1 MAWFAVL
8 AGALGFGL
16 VYFSGAAYPAQ
27 YAQYLSLAALAGLDS
42 LIGGVRAGTEGKF
55 KSDVFI
61 SGFLTNALLAA
72 FLAYLGD
79 SMGQPLGLAA
89 LVALGG
95 RIFVNLS
102 IIRRHWMEGHERGSG
117 SGPKSRSPK
126 NGNSKIIEAQTL
138 TQPEGRAVQGE

>member
-1 MAWFAVL
+1 MAWFSLL
-8 AGALGFGL
+8 AGALGFTL
-16 VYFSGAAYPAQ
+16 VYFSGAAFPTQ

-61 SGFLTNALLAA
+61 SGFLTNTLLAA

-79 SMGQPLGLAA
+79 LMGQPLGLAA
-89 LVALGG
+89 VVALGG

-102 IIRRHWMEGHERGSG
+102 IIRRQW
-117 SGPKSRSPK
+117 
-126 NGNSKIIEAQTL
+126 L
-138 TQPEGRAVQGE
+138 EGRGGAGRNGVGRRKAARSLEALEERQAQP

>member
-1 MAWFAVL
+1 MGWFAL
-8 AGALGFGL
+8 IAGALGFGL
-16 VYFSGAAYPAQ
+16 VYFTDATFPTQ

-55 KSDVFI
+55 KSNVFL
-61 SGFLTNALLAA
+61 SGFITNALLAA

-79 SMGQPLGLAA
+79 LMGQPLGLAA

-102 IIRRHWMEGHERGSG
+102 IIRRQWLDGHAGDRAAANAH
-117 SGPKSRSPK
+117 K
-126 NGNSKIIEAQTL
+126 NIT
-138 TQPEGRAVQGE
+138 

>member
-1 MAWFAVL
+1 MGWFAL
-8 AGALGFGL
+8 IAGALGFGL
-16 VYFSGAAYPAQ
+16 VYFSGAAFPAQ

-42 LIGGVRAGTEGKF
+42 LIGGIRAGTEGKF

-61 SGFLTNALLAA
+61 SGFLANTLLAA

-79 SMGQPLGLAA
+79 LMGQPLGLAA

-102 IIRRHWMEGHERGSG
+102 IIRRHWMEGREAVTRDGTRG
-117 SGPKSRSPK
+117 
-126 NGNSKIIEAQTL
+126 A
-138 TQPEGRAVQGE
+138 

>member
-1 MAWFAVL
+1 MGWFALL
-8 AGALGFGL
+8 AGALGFAI
-16 VYFSGAAYPAQ
+16 VYFTGVQFPTQ

-42 LIGGVRAGTEGKF
+42 LIGGVRAGSEGKF

-61 SGFLTNALLAA
+61 SGFLTNTLLAA

-79 SMGQPLGLAA
+79 LMGQPLGLAA

-102 IIRRHWMEGHERGSG
+102 IIRRHWMEGHDRDQRHGIKVGEEQATT
-117 SGPKSRSPK
+117 RS
-126 NGNSKIIEAQTL
+126 
-138 TQPEGRAVQGE
+138 

>member
-1 MAWFAVL
+1 MAWFALL
-8 AGALGFGL
+8 AGALGFTL
-16 VYFSGAAYPAQ
+16 VYFSGAAFPTQ

-61 SGFLTNALLAA
+61 SGFLTNTLLAA

-79 SMGQPLGLAA
+79 LMGQPLGLAA
-89 LVALGG
+89 VVALGG

-102 IIRRHWMEGHERGSG
+102 IIRRQW
-117 SGPKSRSPK
+117 
-126 NGNSKIIEAQTL
+126 L
-138 TQPEGRAVQGE
+138 EGREGADRNGTGRRTAATPLSLEEQKQAQP

>member
-1 MAWFAVL
+1 MAWFALL
-8 AGALGFGL
+8 AGALGFAL
-16 VYFSGAAYPAQ
+16 VYFTGLTFPTQ
-27 YAQYLSLAALAGLDS
+27 YSQYLSLAALAGLDS

-61 SGFLTNALLAA
+61 SGFVTNTLLAA

-79 SMGQPLGLAA
+79 LMGQPLGLAA

-102 IIRRHWMEGHERGSG
+102 IMRRHW
-117 SGPKSRSPK
+117 
-126 NGNSKIIEAQTL
+126 L
-138 TQPEGRAVQGE
+138 EGREDESRNGIGPDPVVATGTAAQGVPGEQKQALP

>member
-1 MAWFAVL
+1 MAWFALL
-8 AGALGFGL
+8 AGALGFAL
-16 VYFSGAAYPAQ
+16 VYFSGAAFPTQ

-61 SGFLTNALLAA
+61 SGFLTNTLLAA

-79 SMGQPLGLAA
+79 LMGQPLGLAA
-89 LVALGG
+89 VVALGG

-102 IIRRHWMEGHERGSG
+102 IIRRQW
-117 SGPKSRSPK
+117 
-126 NGNSKIIEAQTL
+126 L
-138 TQPEGRAVQGE
+138 EGRRGVGRNGTGRPQAVPLSLEASREEQKQAQP

>member
-1 MAWFAVL
+1 MGWFALL

-16 VYFSGAAYPAQ
+16 VYLSGAEFPAR

-55 KSDVFI
+55 KSDVFV
-61 SGFLTNALLAA
+61 SGFVANTLLAA

-79 SMGQPLGLAA
+79 VMGQPLGLAA
-89 LVALGG
+89 VVALGG

-102 IIRRHWMEGHERGSG
+102 IIRRHWMEGREGQ
-117 SGPKSRSPK
+117 
-126 NGNSKIIEAQTL
+126 QTR
-138 TQPEGRAVQGE
+138 QS

>member
-1 MAWFAVL
+1 MAWFALL
-8 AGALGFGL
+8 AGALGFAV
-16 VYFSGAAYPAQ
+16 VYFSGVTLPTQ

-61 SGFLTNALLAA
+61 SGFLTNTLLAA

-79 SMGQPLGLAA
+79 LMGQPLGLAA
-89 LVALGG
+89 VVALGG

-102 IIRRHWMEGHERGSG
+102 IIRRQW
-117 SGPKSRSPK
+117 
-126 NGNSKIIEAQTL
+126 L
-138 TQPEGRAVQGE
+138 EGRGARGRGNPKGAGPRSAPPLSLRESLEEQAQP

>member
-1 MAWFAVL
+1 MGWFALV
-8 AGALGFGL
+8 AGALGFAL
-16 VYFSGAAYPAQ
+16 VYFTGVTFPTQ

-55 KSDVFI
+55 KSNVFL
-61 SGFLTNALLAA
+61 SGFVTNTLLAA

-79 SMGQPLGLAA
+79 LMGQPLGLAA

-102 IIRRHWMEGHERGSG
+102 IIRRQWLEGHENDRAA
-117 SGPKSRSPK
+117 KRS
-126 NGNSKIIEAQTL
+126 ET
-138 TQPEGRAVQGE
+138 V

>member
-1 MAWFAVL
+1 MGWFAL
-8 AGALGFGL
+8 IAGALGFAL
-16 VYFSGAAYPAQ
+16 VYFTGVTFPAQ

-55 KSDVFI
+55 KSNVFL
-61 SGFLTNALLAA
+61 SGFVTNTLLAA

-79 SMGQPLGLAA
+79 LMGQPLGLAA

-102 IIRRHWMEGHERGSG
+102 IIRRQWLDGHEHDREAALRRTAGSAA
-117 SGPKSRSPK
+117 K
-126 NGNSKIIEAQTL
+126 Q
-138 TQPEGRAVQGE
+138 

>member
-1 MAWFAVL
+1 MGWFALL
-8 AGALGFGL
+8 AGALGFAI
-16 VYFSGAAYPAQ
+16 VYFTGVQFPTQ

-61 SGFLTNALLAA
+61 SGFLTNTLLAA

-79 SMGQPLGLAA
+79 LMGQPLGLAA

-102 IIRRHWMEGHERGSG
+102 IIRRHWMEGHDRDHRQGIKTEEEQT
-117 SGPKSRSPK
+117 PARS
-126 NGNSKIIEAQTL
+126 
-138 TQPEGRAVQGE
+138 